1 MAFYVGQ
8 KVVCIGYPVSSVE
21 RWKRIHPDAAF
32 PSLGQVYTIRAIN
45 SWPDATLL
53 RFVEVDNR
61 HLESSY
67 KIEPGFNSR
76 EFRRPSTRWGEVK
89 AAIQA
94 IATEP
99 EASPAVGDVRALPYL
114 VHLARQRW
122 DGNWSYTL
130 EELAERWLAGQ
141 FHNDAAESDA
151 KAALR
156 EGGSR

>member
-1 MAFYVGQ
+1 MSGIREIPQEPRTAEDVLRDLAMYLGVGGYND
-8 KVVCIGYPVSSVE
+8 IGDAPFDPE
-21 RWKRIHPDAAF
+21 KFDRKIRWGID
-32 PSLGQVYTIRAIN
+32 Y
-45 SWPDATLL
+45 
-53 RFVEVDNR
+53 FVKETVFRCAD
-61 HLESSY
+61 
-67 KIEPGFNSR
+67 KIEELSK
-76 EFRRPSTRWGEVK
+76 RPSTRWGEVK